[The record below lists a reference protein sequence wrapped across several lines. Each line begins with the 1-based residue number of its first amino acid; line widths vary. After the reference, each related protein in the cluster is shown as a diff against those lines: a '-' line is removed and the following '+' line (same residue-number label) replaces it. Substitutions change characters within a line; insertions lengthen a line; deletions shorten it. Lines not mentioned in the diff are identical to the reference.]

1 MKLKALLFDM
11 DGTLADTDRLHEQ
24 GWVDALRPYGVEADH
39 HFYQTRISG
48 KLNPDIVADILP
60 QLSKEEAQVFMH
72 EKEARF
78 REVATDLPPLP
89 GLTDLLQWAK
99 GKGLKLALVTN
110 ANRLNAEHVTEMLGL
125 QFDTEVMG
133 EELERG
139 KPHPLP
145 YLTALEQLGLVPEQ
159 AVAFE
164 DSPSGI
170 RSAVGAG
177 LRTVALTTGHKM
189 EHLETAGAFMAV
201 PDFTDVRLW
210 DWLKQQV

>member
-1 MKLKALLFDM
+1 M

-24 GWVDALRPYGVEADH
+24 GWLDALEPYGIKADH

-60 QLSKEEAQVFMH
+60 QLTAAEAQRFMF

-78 REVATDLPPLP
+78 RQVAQDLPPVH
-89 GLTDLLQWAK
+89 GLQDLWQWA
-99 GKGLKLALVTN
+99 GQQGLKRALVTN
-110 ANRLNAEHVTEMLGL
+110 ATRLNVEHMLEMLEL
-125 QFDTEVMG
+125 RFDVEVMA
-133 EELERG
+133 EEIERG
-139 KPHPLP
+139 KPDPLP
-145 YLTALEQLGLVPEQ
+145 YQRALEHLGLQPEQ

-177 LRTVALTTGHKM
+177 LPTVALTTGHKA
-189 EHLETAGAFMAV
+189 ESLKAAGAFLAI
-201 PDFTDVRLW
+201 PDFGDPQLW
-210 DWLKQQV
+210 GWLKQQM